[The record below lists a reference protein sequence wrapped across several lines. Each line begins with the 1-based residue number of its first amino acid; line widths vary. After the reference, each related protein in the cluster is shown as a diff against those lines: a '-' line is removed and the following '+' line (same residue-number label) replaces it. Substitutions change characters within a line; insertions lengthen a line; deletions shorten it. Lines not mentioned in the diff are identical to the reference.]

1 MSQPLGKDFKTRVP
15 TFSDDASIQEAFS
28 VYHYGVDNYTS
39 QPIPSDSIEGHFQ
52 ALNDRVAATEGSIDG
67 LGETFIE
74 EISGAASPNVIT
86 AGTNEVIP
94 LTIRGVQNQLSEL
107 QKWVNNNTDVVK
119 FYPSGAASF
128 NSYLR
133 IGNVDQ
139 STTTGLVISLADS
152 THKGIQVRAATSP
165 TANLQEWTNSTGS
178 SIFARVDAQGRLYSE
193 NVEVVTLTKTQT
205 LTNKTLTSPIL
216 NNADINNSVIENTTI
231 DGSVISNAVSIRL
244 SGAQALSARARNITL
259 STGNPSGGSDGDIWI
274 KYVN

>member
-39 QPIPSDSIEGHFQ
+39 QQIPSDSIEGHFK
-52 ALNDRVAATEGSIDG
+52 ALNDRVTATESSIAE
-67 LGETFIE
+67 LGTTFIE
-74 EISGAASPNVIT
+74 ETSSVANPNVIT

-94 LTIRGVQNQLSEL
+94 LTVRGVQNQLSEL
-107 QKWVNNNTDVVK
+107 QKWVNNSTDVVR

-133 IGNVDQ
+133 VGNVDQ

-152 THKGIQVRAATSP
+152 AHKGIQVRAATSP
-165 TANLQEWTNSTGS
+165 TANLQEWTNNTGS
-178 SIFARVDAQGRLYSE
+178 SILARVDAQGILYSE
-193 NVEVVTLTKTQT
+193 NTEVVTLSKTQS

-216 NNADINNSVIENTTI
+216 NSADINNSTIDNTTI
-231 DGSVISNAVSIRL
+231 SGSVISSAVSIIL
-244 SGAQALSARARNITL
+244 SGSQALSARARNITI
-259 STGNPSGGSDGDIWI
+259 SSADPSGGNDGDVWI
-274 KYVN
+274 KYV